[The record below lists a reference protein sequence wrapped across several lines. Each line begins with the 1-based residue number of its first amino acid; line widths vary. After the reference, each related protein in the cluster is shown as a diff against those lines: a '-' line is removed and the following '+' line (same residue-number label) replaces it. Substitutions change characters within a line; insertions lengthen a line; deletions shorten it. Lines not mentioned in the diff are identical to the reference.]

1 MLNSHKARNI
11 KISLLLIIIFL
22 SFYRSPYILFDGRFF
37 AEEGKYFAYA
47 WKNGFFSG
55 LFFIEDAA
63 GYINLIANIFTSIAS
78 IIKIEYAPFVTA
90 YGSLIIILILPYFIL
105 FRDSKI
111 FSTTNKK
118 IIGAILLFC
127 SPPFVP
133 EIWLNSI
140 NLQIYLCLISIV
152 ILFMENLNKKQR
164 IFNNLIVFMSG
175 FSGVY
180 TCSILPLFAANYFF
194 KKNLY
199 NLTNFLILSISTLF
213 QLYLII
219 YFKIKN
225 TLHSSVLSGNINF
238 NGFDLFNY
246 NNIFKPFFG
255 RQLIH
260 FIWENLIKFFSFIN
274 HIHLILFLYLFLLI
288 LLIIN
293 FKKVVNFV
301 YKDKIILY
309 LIYIFCTIS
318 IIIIFGSLG
327 LYFGGRYS
335 VIPGATLILI
345 LFYLQSKIDNT
356 FLKYIFMMLITT
368 SIITGIYEF
377 RPPTKNVKHLYL
389 KYLDCINCPVWKEEI
404 GNWKNDKDY
413 VIKIWPYPTKTMQ
426 LN

>member
-1 MLNSHKARNI
+1 M
-11 KISLLLIIIFL
+11 
-22 SFYRSPYILFDGRFF
+22 
-37 AEEGKYFAYA
+37 
-47 WKNGFFSG
+47 
-55 LFFIEDAA
+55 
-63 GYINLIANIFTSIAS
+63 
-78 IIKIEYAPFVTA
+78 
-90 YGSLIIILILPYFIL
+90 
-105 FRDSKI
+105 
-111 FSTTNKK
+111 
-118 IIGAILLFC
+118 
-127 SPPFVP
+127 
-133 EIWLNSI
+133 
-140 NLQIYLCLISIV
+140 
-152 ILFMENLNKKQR
+152 
-164 IFNNLIVFMSG
+164 
-175 FSGVY
+175 
-180 TCSILPLFAANYFF
+180 
-194 KKNLY
+194 
-199 NLTNFLILSISTLF
+199 
-213 QLYLII
+213 
-219 YFKIKN
+219 
-225 TLHSSVLSGNINF
+225 
-238 NGFDLFNY
+238 
-246 NNIFKPFFG
+246 
-255 RQLIH
+255 
-260 FIWENLIKFFSFIN
+260 
-274 HIHLILFLYLFLLI
+274 YLFLLI

-356 FLKYIFMMLITT
+356 SLKYIFMMLITT